1 MNRRDSLAA
10 LAALWT
16 APRALAQ
23 SLSPLRVAWLAAM
36 PREGFGQVILGAF
49 LEGMAALGYVRGRNL
64 ILDERWSG
72 NSPEETERQAAEL
85 IALKPAM
92 IVTAGAAARA
102 ASKTA
107 ASVPVVFGFSG
118 NPIDAGLSTDF
129 ARPDRNMTG
138 ISFMMLDLVGK
149 RIEILKEV
157 MPRMGRIAVLS
168 NQLHAGE
175 PREYAVTREAAD
187 RLGIEVSYIPFKG
200 AAEVDKALAAA
211 LQSGAD
217 AGMVFPDASITAV
230 SATFAAFTMRHRM
243 PFVSG
248 WAAFAERGNLLTYGP
263 NLVIVWRRVAYYVD
277 RIAKGARPADLPIEL
292 PTTVE
297 LVVNARTATALGLKI
312 PQSVLLRAD
321 RVIE

>member
-10 LAALWT
+10 LAALCA
-16 APRALAQ
+16 APRAYAQ
-23 SLSPLRVAWLAAM
+23 SLPPLRVAWLAAV
-36 PREGFGQVILGAF
+36 PREGFGQLFFGSFV
-49 LEGMAALGYVRGRNL
+49 EGLAALGYVRGRNL
-64 ILDERWSG
+64 YLDERWSG
-72 NSPEETERQAAEL
+72 NSPEEVERQAAGL

-92 IVTAGAAARA
+92 IVTAGAAVRA
-102 ASKTA
+102 AAKTA

-118 NPIDAGLSTDF
+118 DPIDAGLSTDF

-157 MPRMGRIAVLS
+157 MPRIGRIAVLS
-168 NQLHAGE
+168 NQLHPGE

-200 AAEVDKALAAA
+200 VTEVESALAAA
-211 LQSGAD
+211 LQSRAD
-217 AGMVFPDASITAV
+217 AGIVFPDASTTAT
-230 SATFAAFTMRHRM
+230 SATFAAFALRHQM
-243 PFVSG
+243 PFASG
-248 WAAFAERGNLLTYGP
+248 WSAFAEAGNLLTYGP
-263 NLVIVWRRVAYYVD
+263 NLRIVWRRVAYYVD
-277 RIAKGARPADLPIEL
+277 RIAKGARPAELLIEL

-312 PQSVLLRAD
+312 PLSVLLRAD